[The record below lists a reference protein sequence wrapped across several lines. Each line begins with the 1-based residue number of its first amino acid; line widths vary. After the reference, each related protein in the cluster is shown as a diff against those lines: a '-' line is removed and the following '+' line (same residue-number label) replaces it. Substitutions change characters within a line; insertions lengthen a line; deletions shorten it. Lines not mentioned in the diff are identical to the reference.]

1 MRLQHDKDPIAGDH
15 DGTCNM
21 TIQHKP
27 IKKTLHGLP
36 RFTTVKGGAYVNVR
50 LPGLRALRTLGSA

>member
-1 MRLQHDKDPIAGDH
+1 
-15 DGTCNM
+15 M

-36 RFTTVKGGAYVNVR
+36 RFTTVIGGAYVL
-50 LPGLRALRTLGSA
+50 LPGLRALRSLGNT

>member
-1 MRLQHDKDPIAGDH
+1 MGLEHDKDPIAGDR

-27 IKKTLHGLP
+27 IKKALHGLP
-36 RFTTVKGGAYVNVR
+36 WFTTVKGGAYVL
-50 LPGLRALRTLGSA
+50 LPGLRALRSLGNT

>member
-1 MRLQHDKDPIAGDH
+1 
-15 DGTCNM
+15 M

-36 RFTTVKGGAYVNVR
+36 RFTTVKGR
-50 LPGLRALRTLGSA
+50 GLRLATLAAGTSLARQHLTGAQRREFGRWQQWITPDG